1 LFHPTA
7 VKQFKE
13 RASLICSNESLGGAV
28 DDFYMISPF
37 LIPITAIVGVF
48 AYIII
53 KTLART
59 RVRELEIRER
69 IAMIER
75 GLVPPP
81 EVDPRGFDHAMDRVE
96 RIRDF
101 RRGAGRHR
109 RAGVTLM
116 GVGFGLMVLIAFTS
130 NETSVAIGVG
140 GFLVVMGIAFFI
152 NSLMESTVESPYV
165 AGPRSFGATSSTP
178 APPAEPPRRE

>member
-1 LFHPTA
+1 M
-7 VKQFKE
+7 
-13 RASLICSNESLGGAV
+13 I
-28 DDFYMISPF
+28 ISPF
-37 LIPITAIVGVF
+37 WIPITAIIGAF
-48 AYIII
+48 IYAIIQ
-53 KTLART
+53 TTVRA

-81 EVDPRGFDHAMDRVE
+81 EVDPRGFDRAMDRVE
-96 RIRDF
+96 RLRDH
-101 RRGAGRHR
+101 RGRGAGRHR

-130 NETSVAIGVG
+130 DETSVAIGVG

-152 NSLMESTVESPYV
+152 NSLMESPDPY
-165 AGPRSFGATSSTP
+165 ASRSFGSS
-178 APPAEPPRRE
+178 APPSFGSNVAPPSPQEPPRHD